1 MHSLAKKNDWDRLY
15 RDKKPHG
22 VSGKDQVARWIV
34 QGTPSTQEGR
44 ALEIGC
50 FPGRYLP
57 TIGVLGYQ
65 LNGLDMQ
72 DGVREMPEWLSSQG
86 FKVGEFAQADFF
98 KWASDDR
105 FDLVLSLGFVEHF
118 ENWQE
123 VIEGHLKFVAPGGL
137 LLLEAPNFLG
147 GFQNWFHRTFDAE
160 NLAMHHVP
168 AMDPFKWAELVRKHG
183 FDIEF
188 VGFFGRFHLWTGPS
202 DLSAGKKFALKWL
215 LRSRNLLKHLLPTD
229 SRVFSPYAG
238 LVARKRA

>member
-1 MHSLAKKNDWDRLY
+1 MHSLADKNEWDRLY
-15 RDKKPHG
+15 RDKKPYG
-22 VSGKDQVARWIV
+22 VSGKDQIARWIV
-34 QGTPSTQEGR
+34 EQTPATETGK

-57 TIGVLGYQ
+57 TIGILGYE

-72 DGVREMPEWLSSQG
+72 DGVRDMPAWLLDQG
-86 FKVGEFAQADFF
+86 FGVGKFAQADFF
-98 KWASDDR
+98 KWNSDEQ

-123 VIEGHLKFVAPGGL
+123 VIEGHLKFVVPGGH

-147 GFQNWFHRTFDAE
+147 GFQNWFHRTFDAT

-168 AMDPFKWAELVRKHG
+168 AMDPFKWADVVREHG

-188 VGFFGRFHLWTGPS
+188 VGFFGRFHLWADQQ
-202 DLSAGKKFALKWL
+202 DLSAGKKCALKWL
-215 LRSRNLLKHLLPTD
+215 LRSRNWFKHLLPSN
-229 SRVFSPYAG
+229 SRTFSPYAG
-238 LVARKRA
+238 LVARKKK